1 MFMRFVQLGIKA
13 DAAQAFERFYE
24 HRVAPALL
32 SEEGCVFARLIRSTE
47 SETEFISF
55 TLWESPEGAL
65 EYEQSGRY
73 KSLVSENAPFQEES
87 TEWKI
92 QLTPDNTLEY
102 LPVHEEPE
110 VRAMP
115 VVAGSSESDMPD
127 KITCH
132 TYVRILSAKVNADQF
147 DELSTVY
154 NNELVPELLAI
165 PGCRAAYLIGMR
177 ERSEGLSVTIWDS
190 QDMARKYEASGKFA
204 NLLERA
210 APYLSTMYQWKMTLD
225 PSKRAR
231 THLSDDVS
239 VRGYEV
245 IAGKSVGKTDAG

>member
-1 MFMRFVQLGIKA
+1 MFMRFVQLGIKS

-32 SEEGCVFARLIRSTE
+32 SEDGCVFARLIKATDSD
-47 SETEFISF
+47 TEFISF

-110 VRAMP
+110 VKAMP

-132 TYVRILSAKVNADQF
+132 TYVRILNAKVNSDQF
-147 DELSTVY
+147 DELSALY

-165 PGCRAAYLIGMR
+165 PGCRAANVHLEDRPCGAGHV
-177 ERSEGLSVTIWDS
+177 SGAGPGGKPAHDP
-190 QDMARKYEASGKFA
+190 DASRGV
-204 NLLERA
+204 LTGSGQIR
-210 APYLSTMYQWKMTLD
+210 
-225 PSKRAR
+225 R
-231 THLSDDVS
+231 
-239 VRGYEV
+239 VRPV
-245 IAGKSVGKTDAG
+245 RF

>member
-13 DAAQAFERFYE
+13 DAASAFERFYE

-32 SEEGCVFARLIRSTE
+32 SEDGCVFARLIKSTE
-47 SETEFISF
+47 DETDFISF
-55 TLWESPEGAL
+55 TLWESPEAAM
-65 EYEQSGRY
+65 EYEESGRY
-73 KSLVSENAPFQEES
+73 KSLVSENQPFQEDS

-102 LPVHEEPE
+102 LPVQEEPE
-110 VRAMP
+110 VKAMP

-127 KITCH
+127 KIDCH
-132 TYVRILSAKVNADQF
+132 TYVRILNAKVNPEQF
-147 DELSTVY
+147 DELSDLY
-154 NNELVPELLAI
+154 NNELVPALLAV

-190 QDMARKYEASGKFA
+190 QDSAKKYEASGKFA
-204 NLLERA
+204 ELLGRA

-225 PSKRAR
+225 PSKRER
-231 THLSDDVS
+231 THMSDDVS
-239 VRGYEV
+239 VKGYEV
-245 IAGKSVGKTDAG
+245 IAGKSVGKASTD